1 MIGAVLLCVAVTE
14 LTVVLLAGRD
24 RGVVPTARHRLTG
37 LAAGAFAVVVAVL
50 LAALAATP
58 SGAVADVPMVLFTLA
73 VALGVAA
80 AWTAAGTRPWASPML
95 VAVILVI
102 AGLEYSTFG
111 AFPGA
116 LQPTWLVVLGAAA
129 FLVEPANRIT
139 RDVLELAGRREHRRG
154 HSAETHVPKHAVQK
168 PVDEGSAAESTAA
181 QPPAAPQGDDL
192 PAGTVDTGARD
203 PGGTVDTGAPAS
215 ADTAAGLKGGRY
227 IGPVERILMAGLG
240 LSGAYQIVAALMAA
254 KGIVRFP
261 EISAD
266 AGKGSRAEEFLVG
279 SLTSWGL
286 AFLAALIVAGALP
299 FPLELAR

>member
-24 RGVVPTARHRLTG
+24 RGVVPSPRHRLTG
-37 LAAGAFAVVVAVL
+37 LAAGAAAVVVAVL

-58 SGAVADVPMVLFTLA
+58 SGAVADVAMVLFTLT

-80 AWTAAGTRPWASPML
+80 AWTAAGTRPWASPVL
-95 VAVILVI
+95 VAKILVI

-139 RDVLELAGRREHRRG
+139 RDVLELAGRRELRRG
-154 HSAETHVPKHAVQK
+154 LAAETDVPKHAVQK
-168 PVDEGSAAESTAA
+168 PVDQPFAAESTAA
-181 QPPAAPQGDDL
+181 QPAATQQPEVL
-192 PAGTVDTGARD
+192 PADA
-203 PGGTVDTGAPAS
+203 GGIRAPEN
-215 ADTAAGLKGGRY
+215 ADTSAGLKGGRY

-240 LSGAYQIVAALMAA
+240 LAGAYQIVAALMAA

-266 AGKGSRAEEFLVG
+266 AGRGSRAEEFLVG

-299 FPLELAR
+299 FPLTELAR